1 MLITKQKLSHGC
13 RDAFLFPFE
22 ATKKKVLY
30 CIGWRYMDHHKS
42 VTKNLF
48 SKIKDNDNGYR
59 LKKFS
64 SFIGYILVI
73 VLVTVVLSDKLGALT
88 VALDVAGASIAFGL
102 QEVIAFF
109 AGWLAMRY
117 FDYCN

>member
-1 MLITKQKLSHGC
+1 MVAEMLFYFLLKLQKRKFC
-13 RDAFLFPFE
+13 I
-22 ATKKKVLY
+22 VLDGV
-30 CIGWRYMDHHKS
+30 IWTIIKALQ
-42 VTKNLF
+42 KNLF

-88 VALDVAGASIAFGL
+88 VALGVAGASIAFGL